1 HHIAHSKMLKGGGC
15 LSSEAKQ
22 KVYQSVEPNSTARQL
37 LLAFSIRA
45 NMRKIFAVQR
55 PNRDVHHIV
64 DSNGRVVEYQQQQS
78 RKSSSIEVFHGIKF
92 FAMIWIIFSHSIS
105 FSSQWINFS
114 E

>member
-1 HHIAHSKMLKGGGC
+1 MLKGGGC

-64 DSNGRVVEYQQQQS
+64 DSNSRVVEYQQQS